1 MRSFLF
7 QCLALKVSVALRGME
22 GQIVFGGKKI
32 ESIKVCVCCELI
44 QKTTVEKTHAQ
55 CGYSFP
61 EAEFEGFL

>member
-1 MRSFLF
+1 
-7 QCLALKVSVALRGME
+7 ME